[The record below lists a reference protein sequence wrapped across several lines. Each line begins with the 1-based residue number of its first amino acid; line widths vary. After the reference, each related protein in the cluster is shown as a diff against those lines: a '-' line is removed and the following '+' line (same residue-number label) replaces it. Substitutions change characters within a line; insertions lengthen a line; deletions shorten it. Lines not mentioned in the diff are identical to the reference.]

1 MNYVNGQVWIDSKSP
16 NRLKYKVNNEVY
28 SVDVSS
34 EVQIGNTP
42 LYPGN
47 VVAFESKDVNGK
59 RTSSVH
65 LATFPQ
71 DLENVV
77 GVVGSAVAENSY
89 TSILKSGVIS
99 LDGDAINKVMLRA
112 DDGIVVGKEND
123 TPGYWIGAPVYW
135 FIGKVEKDNQD
146 NYVYTD
152 SSMHPGCLTIST
164 PSGVKWK
171 ETVSSDDSLNVG
183 YDNLPIVGN
192 IMSYEVGSRYSI
204 YDVPESEFDS
214 TINGEYFIRNDN
226 QEYQSVQNG
235 TFTKGTTY
243 YTSTIG
249 FSSLKIYLNI
259 NKFDSSLEWN
269 WPYLCKSKDGSKHEC
284 GKLTPTSNDADGKM
298 TAELTI
304 RHGLFPNNDG
314 DSNSHGPLVA
324 RNFCDIIAVDNEDNE
339 YVVNAGIEN
348 FYGTDDETD
357 SDDKSRRTEIY
368 LSTPDTYRYRISGR
382 VNYKFDK
389 KKGETV

>member
-34 EVQIGNTP
+34 EVQIGDTP
-42 LYPGN
+42 LYSGN
-47 VVAFESKDVNGK
+47 VVAFESKNVNGK
-59 RTSSVH
+59 LTSSVH

-77 GVVGSAVAENSY
+77 GVVGSAVSQNAY

-99 LDGDAINKVMLRA
+99 LDGDAINNVMLQ
-112 DDGIVVGKEND
+112 DDDRIVAVKENE

-135 FIGKVEKDNQD
+135 FIGKVEKNDQG

-152 SSMHPGCLTIST
+152 SSDHPGCLTIST

-192 IMSYEVGSRYSI
+192 IMSYNFGKRYSV
-204 YDVPESEFDS
+204 YDVPDSEYDS
-214 TINGEYFIRNDN
+214 IINGDYYIRDGN
-226 QEYQSVQNG
+226 QEYKSVNGG
-235 TFTKGTTY
+235 TFNIGTTY
-243 YTSTIG
+243 YTSTNG

-269 WPYLCKSKDGSKHEC
+269 WPYLCKSKDGSRHEC